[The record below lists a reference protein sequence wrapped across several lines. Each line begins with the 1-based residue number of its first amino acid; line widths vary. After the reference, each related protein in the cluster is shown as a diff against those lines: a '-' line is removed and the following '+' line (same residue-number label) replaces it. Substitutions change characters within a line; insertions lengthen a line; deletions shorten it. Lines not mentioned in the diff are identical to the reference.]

1 MQSYFP
7 VRNIWGKIGTP
18 SKIQQI
24 KNYQYLYFHE
34 YSRLDILRK
43 TPPNESKRM
52 NRNIKKSFRKYQ
64 QADKKIKEYEKFLK
78 LFKTRSAG
86 WYSGTTKS
94 ACWPVSFCWTLE
106 IFELLL
112 CELIWR
118 TKSCGVSSWGTQ
130 GESLHE
136 ILTFSGYKEK
146 KVAKKI
152 KSRKLSFSNFV
163 VGKGKRK

>member
-52 NRNIKKSFRKYQ
+52 NRNIKKSFRKCQ
-64 QADKKIKEYEKFLK
+64 QADKKLKNMKNSSNYLK
-78 LFKTRSAG
+78 LGVLGDTQVPPNQPVDLSVSAEL
-86 WYSGTTKS
+86 WRFLS
-94 ACWPVSFCWTLE
+94 CFFVS
-106 IFELLL
+106 
-112 CELIWR
+112 
-118 TKSCGVSSWGTQ
+118 
-130 GESLHE
+130 
-136 ILTFSGYKEK
+136 
-146 KVAKKI
+146 
-152 KSRKLSFSNFV
+152 
-163 VGKGKRK
+163 